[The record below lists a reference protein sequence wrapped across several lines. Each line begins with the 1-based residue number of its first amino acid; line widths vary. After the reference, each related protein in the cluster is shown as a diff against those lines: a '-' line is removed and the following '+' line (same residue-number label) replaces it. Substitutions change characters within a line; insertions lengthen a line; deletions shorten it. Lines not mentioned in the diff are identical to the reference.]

1 MTRQRTAN
9 HTDCEYRSQ
18 DEMVALPIATL
29 YRRASM
35 TKTAKPSALSKLK
48 PRLKKLSEQC
58 HDLYERDLRESKERC
73 FRSHCQMIWERLSP
87 AERKAIQR
95 EVNDPPLRPDTPG
108 MFVDFACS
116 KLIAKCLQGTHA

>member
-1 MTRQRTAN
+1 MTRQRTASRN
-9 HTDCEYRSQ
+9 EFVYDSQ
-18 DEMVALPIATL
+18 DKMVALPTATL

-35 TKTAKPSALSKLK
+35 TKTAKPSALGKLK

-58 HDLYERDLRESKERC
+58 HDLYERDLQESEESC
-73 FRSHCQMIWERLSP
+73 FRRHCQKIWERLNAS
-87 AERKAIQR
+87 ERDAIRR
-95 EVNDPPLRPDTPG
+95 EVEEPLLRPDTPG